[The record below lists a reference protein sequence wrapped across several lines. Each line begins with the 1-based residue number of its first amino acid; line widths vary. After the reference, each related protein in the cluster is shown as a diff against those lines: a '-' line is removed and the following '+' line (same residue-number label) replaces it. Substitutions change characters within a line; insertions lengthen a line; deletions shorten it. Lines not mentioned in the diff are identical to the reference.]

1 MKKKKALIVIICAL
15 LAVLAVILVFNFK
28 NSSMVTVT
36 FDTDGGTEVSSLRV
50 EKGSKVTLPSTTK
63 KGFNFLGWYVDGEK
77 VDTNI
82 KVEKNIT
89 VKAKWE
95 EIPEGVRTFTIKF
108 DSRGGTDVESLTFAC
123 DKEITLP
130 SNPSRKGYTFISWVD
145 ENKTPILDQA
155 ILSCDDITLYAN
167 WEKEEEK
174 KEVKKEVKEEKPKEY
189 SCSEGTLENDKCI
202 IESAVLSKCPD
213 GTKVDGDKCVKT
225 SDHNKG
231 NRTCPV
237 KTVQTTASHTET
249 VEGEYFQ
256 QGAGYCGYY
265 VYQNLTTKSQCESA
279 YDKNTVWANNKCY
292 AKTIINGYEISCS
305 EGYEYYNTGQL
316 AQWNIHDGGLCLR
329 IVDKE
334 LYCENGFTLTD
345 GRCLKTVAA
354 TVK

>member
-1 MKKKKALIVIICAL
+1 MKKKKKFLVVIIVAL
-15 LAVLAVILVFNFK
+15 LALAAILIVFNFK
-28 NSSMVTVT
+28 NSTLVTVT
-36 FDTDGGTEVSSLRV
+36 FDVNGGTPVSSLKV
-50 EKGSKVTLPSTTK
+50 EKGSTITIPSTTK
-63 KGFNFLGWYVDGEK
+63 KGYNFLGWYIGDKK

-82 KVEKNIT
+82 KVDKNVK

-108 DSRGGTDVESLTFAC
+108 DSRGGTDVESLTFEC
-123 DKEITLP
+123 NKEITLP

-155 ILSCDDITLYAN
+155 LLECDDITLYAN

-174 KEVKKEVKEEKPKEY
+174 KEEKKEEKPKEY
-189 SCSEGTLENDKCI
+189 TCSEGTLEGTKCI
-202 IESAVLSKCPD
+202 IEGTVHTSCPE
-213 GTKVDGDKCVKT
+213 GTKVDGEKCVKT
-225 SDHNKG
+225 SDYNKG

-249 VEGEYFQ
+249 LEGEYFQ

-265 VYQNLTTKSQCESA
+265 VYKTLTTKAQCDAA

-292 AKTIINGYEISCS
+292 AKIIINGYETTCS
-305 EGYEYYNTGQL
+305 EGYEWYNTQQL

-329 IVDKE
+329 IVEKVN
-334 LYCENGFTLTD
+334 YCDEGFALNS
-345 GRCLKTVAA
+345 GRCIKTIDA